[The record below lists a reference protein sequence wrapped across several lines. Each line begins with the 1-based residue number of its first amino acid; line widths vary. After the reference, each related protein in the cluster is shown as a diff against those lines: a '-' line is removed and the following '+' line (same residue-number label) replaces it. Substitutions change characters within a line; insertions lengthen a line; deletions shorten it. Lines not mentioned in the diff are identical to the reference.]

1 MTLSVSPYIRDEEG
15 NLEWLEM
22 PSGFNELVGTEV
34 TRKTFWGSDR
44 LKSLGLNILPS
55 LISTDIFAE
64 KNELGVLENEID
76 HLISN
81 LSSMYKGEEFN
92 YWNFRLSN
100 IKEAIGVAKEK
111 NGGVCIQ

>member
-1 MTLSVSPYIRDEEG
+1 MTLSVSPYIRDAEG

-22 PSGFNELVGTEV
+22 PSGFNELAGTEA

-44 LKSLGLNILPS
+44 LKSLGLNILPG
-55 LISTDIFAE
+55 LISADIFAE
-64 KNELGVLENEID
+64 DTELRVLESEID
-76 HLISN
+76 NLLIN
-81 LSSMYKGEEFN
+81 LSSICNDEEFD

-100 IKEAIGVAKEK
+100 IKEAIRLAKEN